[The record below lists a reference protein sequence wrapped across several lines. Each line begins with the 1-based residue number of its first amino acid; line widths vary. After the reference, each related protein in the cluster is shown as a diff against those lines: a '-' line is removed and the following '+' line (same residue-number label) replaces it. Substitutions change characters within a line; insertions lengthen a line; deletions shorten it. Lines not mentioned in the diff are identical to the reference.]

1 MNRINE
7 LVLIFQA
14 AISAEKTCLE
24 EQVEN
29 LLTWLVDTE
38 ARMNGGMVG
47 VDKRE
52 KADKDVHCEQLLQ
65 QLSLC
70 KASWPNTKENVSFF
84 KLLNLA
90 ISNTVHNIALTKEI
104 TGNCFW

>member
-14 AISAEKTCLE
+14 AITAEKTCLE

-38 ARMNGGMVG
+38 ARMNGGMVA

-70 KASWPNTKENVSFF
+70 KASWPNCNENDLF
-84 KLLNLA
+84 LN
-90 ISNTVHNIALTKEI
+90 
-104 TGNCFW
+104 TGFN